1 MGNAMPIRHLVVKAA
16 GAGFLISSAVAWADT
31 AQPGALD
38 EIVVTASK
46 RDEKLHDV
54 AMSVT
59 ALGGNELAL
68 RQETGFQDWAAQVPG
83 LSLQT
88 GDPAFSSLILR
99 REKVGSVGATIAT
112 TVDDIPFFMSGA
124 QADGAFF
131 SANVDTYDLQRI
143 EVLRGPQG
151 TLYGAAAQAG
161 IVKDVANPPNLT
173 KL

>member
-1 MGNAMPIRHLVVKAA
+1 MGNAMPIRHFVVKVV
-16 GAGFLISSAVAWADT
+16 GAGFLISSAGAWADS

-38 EIVVTASK
+38 EIIVTASK

-59 ALGGNELAL
+59 ALGSDQLAL
-68 RQETGFQDWAAQVPG
+68 RQETGFLDWAAQVPG

-88 GDPAFSSLILR
+88 SDPAFSRLILR
-99 REKVGSVGATIAT
+99 GQNVGSVGATIAT

-143 EVLRGPQG
+143 
-151 TLYGAAAQAG
+151 
-161 IVKDVANPPNLT
+161 
-173 KL
+173 